1 MIGWVSENW
10 FFDWVE
16 RRTLTRWGMKASS
29 V

>member
-16 RRTLTRWGMKASS
+16 RRTVERWGMKTSNT
-29 V
+29 